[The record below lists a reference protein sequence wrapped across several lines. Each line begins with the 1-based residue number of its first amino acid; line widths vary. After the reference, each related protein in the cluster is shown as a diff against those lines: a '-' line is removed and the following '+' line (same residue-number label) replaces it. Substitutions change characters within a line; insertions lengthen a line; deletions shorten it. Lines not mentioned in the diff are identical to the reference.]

1 MKIEM
6 DFYPGLEGYT
16 VQLLTIGEIEAVQS
30 LFEQCLDF
38 MLLVDGHAAD
48 LQSIE
53 EDFRFIPPG
62 KAPEDKCVYGIYD
75 QQNALVGLLDTLR
88 GYPEEGTWWI
98 GLLLL
103 APQVRS
109 QGLGKKVVEAYAE
122 YAQASG
128 AQALMLG
135 VVEDNERAY
144 KFWSRMGF
152 EFVRQTE
159 PQQFGEKRQR
169 VKEMRRR
176 LMSIPNSLK
185 KHPW

>member
-109 QGLGKKVVEAYAE
+109 QGLGMKLVEAFTE
-122 YAQASG
+122 YVRVCGGKAI
-128 AQALMLG
+128 MLG
-135 VVEDNERAY
+135 VVEENERAY
-144 KFWSRMGF
+144 QFWSKMGF

-159 PQQFGEKRQR
+159 PQQFGEKLQK
-169 VKEMRRR
+169 VNIMRRT
-176 LMSIPNSLK
+176 IIVI
-185 KHPW
+185 